1 MSSGKAATRQKES
14 MPVAVGLDV
23 GTEAVRAAVV
33 EVGKAA
39 PILRRFAEMPLP
51 DGAVVAGDI
60 VDEGAV
66 KEAVAALWKRNRL
79 PRKRVVIGI
88 ANQRVIVRQVDVP
101 HLEEEELVDALPYQ
115 VQDVI
120 PIPVEEAVLDYVP
133 LEEFATPD
141 GDLMLSILV
150 VAAQRDMVGGLIDV
164 ARTAGL
170 QVASVDLQAF
180 GLVRA
185 AFGAD
190 LLLGGDGPQ
199 GLLDIGATMS
209 QIAVVRGGIT
219 RFVRILPT
227 GGDVFTAGLGRD
239 LELGR
244 EEAEDLKRRV
254 GVAPSGMPDDE
265 DDEARAR
272 RSLTRIADELI
283 EEIRG
288 SINYYLTQAGE
299 PALDRLVVAGNGA
312 RLPHLAN
319 RVARALGTRVEPV
332 RVLDH
337 VNVGRV
343 QMTESQLLSLQPVLP
358 AAVGLALWGSYV
370 VPPSNRFAHV
380 A

>member
-1 MSSGKAATRQKES
+1 

-120 PIPVEEAVLDYVP
+120 PIPVEETVLDYVP

-141 GDLMLSILV
+141 GELMLSILV

-227 GGDVFTAGLGRD
+227 GGDVFTAGLARD
-239 LELGR
+239 LEIGR
-244 EEAEDLKRRV
+244 EEAEDLKRRA
-254 GVAPSGMPDDE
+254 GVAPSGVPEDDDE
-265 DDEARAR
+265 ESRAR

-288 SINYYLTQAGE
+288 SVNYYLTQAGE
-299 PALDRLVVAGNGA
+299 TALDRLVVAGNGA

-343 QMTESQLLSLQPVLP
+343 QMTESQLLALQPVLP
-358 AAVGLALWGSYV
+358 AAVGLALWGSYI

>member
-1 MSSGKAATRQKES
+1 
-14 MPVAVGLDV
+14 MPVAVGLDI
-23 GTEAVRAAVV
+23 GTEAIRAAVV
-33 EVGKAA
+33 DVGKSSSV
-39 PILRRFAEMPLP
+39 LRRFAEMPLP
-51 DGAVVAGDI
+51 SGCVVAGDI
-60 VDEGAV
+60 VDAAAV
-66 KEAVAALWKRNRL
+66 AEAVSALWKRHRL
-79 PRKRVVIGI
+79 PKKRVVIGI

-101 HLEEEELVDALPYQ
+101 HLEDGELQEALPYQ

-120 PIPVEEAVLDYVP
+120 PIPVEDTVLDYVP

-141 GDLMLSILV
+141 GELMLSILV
-150 VAAQRDMVGGLIDV
+150 VAAQREMVEGLVDV

-170 QVASVDLQAF
+170 QVMSVDLQVF

-199 GLLDIGATMS
+199 GLLDIGATMA
-209 QIAVVRGGIT
+209 QIAVVRGGII
-219 RFVRILPT
+219 RFVRILST
-227 GGDVFTAGLGRD
+227 GGDAFTAGLAAD
-239 LELGR
+239 LGIER
-244 EEAEDLKRRV
+244 EEAEDMKRRI
-254 GVAPSGMPDDE
+254 GVSPSGSPSGDEPDDV
-265 DDEARAR
+265 AR

-288 SINYYLTQAGE
+288 SVNYYLTQAGE
-299 PALDRLVVAGNGA
+299 PALDRLVVSGNGA

-319 RVARALGTRVEPV
+319 RVARALSTRVEPV

-337 VNVGRV
+337 VSVGRV
-343 QMTESQLLSLQPVLP
+343 QMTESQLLQLQPVLP
-358 AAVGLALWGSYV
+358 AAVGLALWGSYI